1 MLGLIADVHAQSN
14 ARRCTTISDCL
25 APNCCG
31 MATPQDARYGK
42 SHKICYSPS
51 KTLYLDFDEFRYD
64 FKCDAVKTDTN
75 TDKNKYEDRFW

>member
-1 MLGLIADVHAQSN
+1 
-14 ARRCTTISDCL
+14 
-25 APNCCG
+25 